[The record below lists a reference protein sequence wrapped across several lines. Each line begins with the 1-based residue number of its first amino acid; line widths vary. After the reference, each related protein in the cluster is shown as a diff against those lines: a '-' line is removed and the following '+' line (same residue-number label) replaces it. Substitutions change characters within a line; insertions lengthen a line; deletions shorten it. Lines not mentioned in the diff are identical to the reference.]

1 MDHKKIM
8 IMEQRSAFLTEL
20 HELMEKHG
28 ASINCTDWERM
39 TEECLVWFSG
49 RVDESGHS
57 WCVDA
62 SAI

>member
-1 MDHKKIM
+1 MDRKK

-20 HELMEKHG
+20 RELMEKHK
-28 ASINCTDWERM
+28 ASINCCDWDKME
-39 TEECLVWFSG
+39 EECLVWFCGSA
-49 RVDESGHS
+49 DECGHS